1 MKKTILFSLILFMI
15 SCIPVY
21 ALDNKLYLKEDDNK
35 LYYDSGQLNS
45 KAFLN
50 IMDMLPGKE
59 YSSELTIMN
68 GTSKDYT
75 LFFKVK
81 PREDN
86 EKSKNFID
94 NIHMS
99 LYLNDILIYDG
110 KASGNS
116 NEIGNIDLQNTIE
129 LKKFESKESSVLKV
143 VVKLNDEYNILND
156 DAAYIDWSFYAQGED
171 LEEQKVEIIS
181 SAKKEKKNIIIKI
194 IDSIVDFVKKHY
206 IPIAVALII
215 IGVLLFILFLL
226 AKREKYILIITIP
239 AIKLKRKVW
248 KKLSRK
254 NKYRKN
260 VVLLDDSD
268 LPDVNGGNIQ
278 LAARIGL
285 DDKAF
290 FKDIDK
296 LTEYDDIIIEYK
308 DEQYI
313 YRLINSYKTEG
324 HVDINNII
332 RDKKMNALTLAG
344 CGRNQ
349 EDTKFILLAYRIVDD
364 KE

>member
-1 MKKTILFSLILFMI
+1 MKKRILFSLILFMI

-21 ALDNKLYLKEDDNK
+21 AVDNKLYLKEEDNQ
-35 LYYDSGQLNS
+35 LYYDSGSLDR
-45 KAFLN
+45 KTFLN
-50 IMDMLPGKE
+50 ITDMVPGRE
-59 YSSELTIMN
+59 YTSELEIKN

-75 LFFKVK
+75 LFFRVK
-81 PREDN
+81 PRGND

-94 NIHMS
+94 NIYMK
-99 LYLNDILIYDG
+99 LYLNNVLVYDG
-110 KASGNS
+110 KAEGLDYQDGSLN
-116 NEIGNIDLQNTIE
+116 LQNSIE
-129 LKKFESKESSVLKV
+129 LKKFAATESSILKV
-143 VVKLNDEYNILND
+143 VVKLDDNYNVLND
-156 DAAYIDWSFYAQGED
+156 DAAYVDWSFYAQGED
-171 LEEQKVEIIS
+171 LKEDKVEILS
-181 SAKKEKKNIIIKI
+181 SSKKEKKSLFRKI
-194 IDSIVDFVKKHY
+194 IDGIVDFIKKHY
-206 IPIAVALII
+206 VPITIALIF
-215 IGVLLFILFLL
+215 IGLLLFILFLL

-239 AIKLKRKVW
+239 SIKLKRKVW

-268 LPDVNGGNIQ
+268 LPDVDGGNIQ

-296 LTEYDDIIIEYK
+296 VTEQDDIIITYK

-313 YRLINSYKTEG
+313 YRLINSYSTNG
-324 HVDINNII
+324 YVDTNSII

-349 EDTKFILLAYRIVDD
+349 DDTKFILLAYRI
-364 KE
+364 EEE